1 MLFHKSK
8 LTYKKV
14 PMVIAYK
21 EISAHPI
28 INVFGEDGIFTLA
41 VSTEFN
47 DQTLFLIRQSPKL
60 TPLEYRDTLKYLM
73 ELMLSKITTYNTI
86 LQMDNEYKLHE
97 QHPLITGRLY

>member
-1 MLFHKSK
+1 MIFHRSK
-8 LTYKKV
+8 LTYKQV
-14 PMVIAYK
+14 QFSIAYK

-60 TPLEYRDTLKYLM
+60 TPLEYRDTLKYQISLM
-73 ELMLSKITTYNTI
+73 VSKIKQYQTM
-86 LQMDNEYKLHE
+86 LQMDKEYKLHE
-97 QHPLITGRLY
+97 QHPLIIGRLH